1 MQIDQ
6 ELRGEGPTQKDRQ
19 LAKSVVFSDPWLSLH
34 VCMSQ
39 SWLSVHQAFHAF
51 FRSGFQLAL
60 NQHNWYDLQLDIKLR
75 VHNVSQL
82 LPLFRKINALC
93 ARVAKLAYALDLG

>member
-6 ELRGEGPTQKDRQ
+6 ELRGEGPMQKNKQ
-19 LAKSVVFSDPWLSLH
+19 IAKSVAFSDPWLSLY
-34 VCMSQ
+34 VGMSQ

-51 FRSGFQLAL
+51 LGTGFQLAL
-60 NQHNWYDLQLDIKLR
+60 NQHNWYDPQLDIKFR

-93 ARVAKLAYALDLG
+93 TRVAKLAYALDLG